1 MTNRKNIPEEILDDD
16 VADFIGAAS
25 AAKAAGKKKFKFG
38 DKEYPVTIS
47 DKIAKTVNKEAAVG
61 IMQNKDDEKV
71 SKGSQKMGS
80 AKNESLDGRT
90 KAFKEKLQKLSY
102 SEKKKD
108 DLENEKNFDGRG
120 KEFKEK
126 LVKLGYK
133 KPTMEERLLEKMGKS
148 STGYD
153 LYHKDFSSAMKHA
166 YEFAKKKYG
175 IDIDP
180 KEIDDK
186 VATGP
191 RKPTSGKTNSYRL
204 LDKDGKKAV
213 QIQVYNMDNKKY
225 ELNMYKEEK
234 EFEPHMMYDPKTGKG
249 YKAEKP
255 EDHERMSKM
264 GYTHEKPKM
273 EEFHLHEA
281 SIQMVARDLESYAK
295 KDKKGMDY
303 DDFMKAAKMMKD
315 NQLKALISFVNDLD
329 TEPREK
335 ILMIVKNVLGKKT
348 AEKMFGVRFFDSKIN
363 EIKEM
368 KQPFVV
374 VDTADGNKV
383 VGMASDEKGA
393 KSIISTSQL
402 PPMKIKDKK
411 TLKIVKTSKKQD
423 IGFPVKEDQEVDE
436 VSQDTLRNYHGK
448 AGAQLNKLRDK
459 NAKGKLTF
467 ADLKKG
473 QNRAKGLNRAANK
486 MEEIEL
492 KEFETEIDLQEKL
505 SPAQIKKLKSE
516 FEDLRGK
523 KISAQSGMKLSKALD
538 KLDKEQTIALV
549 NLDLPFV
556 STLAVSKLMM
566 NFNMSP
572 SEVNKIIDGKDESFD
587 PKLKEELKIKEL
599 IESSDKK
606 DAEEM
611 KEIVLAMNPKYN
623 KKQVQKEVEK
633 MAMEK
638 YGNSSRAKKI
648 ASYVK

>member
-47 DKIAKTVNKEAAVG
+47 DKIAKTVNKEAVVG
-61 IMQNKDDEKV
+61 IMQNKDDEKI

-108 DLENEKNFDGRG
+108 KLENEKNFDGRG

-335 ILMIVKNVLGKKT
+335 ILMTVKNVLGKKT

-423 IGFPVKEDQEVDE
+423 IGFPVKED
-436 VSQDTLRNYHGK
+436 
-448 AGAQLNKLRDK
+448 
-459 NAKGKLTF
+459 
-467 ADLKKG
+467 
-473 QNRAKGLNRAANK
+473 RAANK

-623 KKQVQKEVEK
+623 TKQVQKEVEK

>member
-47 DKIAKTVNKEAAVG
+47 DKIAKTVNKEAVVG
-61 IMQNKDDEKV
+61 IMQNKDDEKI

-108 DLENEKNFDGRG
+108 KLENEKNFDGRG

-295 KDKKGMDY
+295 KDKKGIDY

-335 ILMIVKNVLGKKT
+335 ILMTVKNVLGKKT

-423 IGFPVKEDQEVDE
+423 IGFPVKED
-436 VSQDTLRNYHGK
+436 
-448 AGAQLNKLRDK
+448 
-459 NAKGKLTF
+459 
-467 ADLKKG
+467 
-473 QNRAKGLNRAANK
+473 RAANK

-623 KKQVQKEVEK
+623 TKQVQKEVEK

>member
-47 DKIAKTVNKEAAVG
+47 DKIAKTVNKEAVVG

-108 DLENEKNFDGRG
+108 KLENEKNFDGRG

-295 KDKKGMDY
+295 KDKKGIDY

-335 ILMIVKNVLGKKT
+335 ILMTVKNVLGKKT

-623 KKQVQKEVEK
+623 TKQVQKEVEK

>member
-47 DKIAKTVNKEAAVG
+47 DKIAKTVNKEAVVG

-71 SKGSQKMGS
+71 AKGSQKMGS

-108 DLENEKNFDGRG
+108 KLENEKNFDGRG

-295 KDKKGMDY
+295 KDKKSIDY

-315 NQLKALISFVNDLD
+315 NQLKALVSFVNDLD

-335 ILMIVKNVLGKKT
+335 ILMTVKNVLGKKT

-411 TLKIVKTSKKQD
+411 TLKIVKTNKKQD

-436 VSQDTLRNYHGK
+436 ALSSKQKKID
-448 AGAQLNKLRDK
+448 LNK
-459 NAKGKLTF
+459 NGKIDGD
-467 ADLKKG
+467 DLKKL
-473 QNRAKGLNRAANK
+473 RS
-486 MEEIEL
+486 EEI
-492 KEFETEIDLQEKL
+492 EFETEIDLQEKL

-516 FEDLRGK
+516 FEGLRGK

-566 NFNMSP
+566 NFDMSP

>member
-47 DKIAKTVNKEAAVG
+47 DKIAKTVNKEAVVG

>member
-1 MTNRKNIPEEILDDD
+1 MTNKKNIPEEILDDD

-47 DKIAKTVNKEAAVG
+47 DKIAKTVNKEAVVG
-61 IMQNKDDEKV
+61 IMQNKDDEKI

-108 DLENEKNFDGRG
+108 KLENEKNFDGRG

-133 KPTMEERLLEKMGKS
+133 KPTMEERLLEKMDKS

-295 KDKKGMDY
+295 KDKKGIDY

-335 ILMIVKNVLGKKT
+335 ILMTVKNVLGKKT
-348 AEKMFGVRFFDSKIN
+348 TEKMFGVRFFDSKIN

-623 KKQVQKEVEK
+623 TKQVQKEVEK

>member
-61 IMQNKDDEKV
+61 IMQNKDDEKI

-108 DLENEKNFDGRG
+108 KLENEKNFDGRG

-411 TLKIVKTSKKQD
+411 TLKIVKTNKKQD
-423 IGFPVKEDQEVDE
+423 IGFPVKED
-436 VSQDTLRNYHGK
+436 
-448 AGAQLNKLRDK
+448 
-459 NAKGKLTF
+459 
-467 ADLKKG
+467 
-473 QNRAKGLNRAANK
+473 RAANK

-623 KKQVQKEVEK
+623 TKQVQKEVEK